1 MTEFDATYS
10 PEDNKL
16 RLYAAYRLDN
26 EDYQKIKKAGF
37 RWAPKQELFV
47 APRWTPARED
57 VLLEFV
63 DEIGDED
70 SFIHDLHENKPDE
83 MWVHDVVAVAVY
95 LCKKCLKP
103 VAIMNQA

>member
-1 MTEFDATYS
+1 MITVKGKDGLGNSWQETFPPTATCICGG
-10 PEDNKL
+10 EA
-16 RLYAAYRLDN
+16 RVA
-26 EDYQKIKKAGF
+26 
-37 RWAPKQELFV
+37 FV
-47 APRWTPARED
+47 TH
-57 VLLEFV
+57 
-63 DEIGDED
+63 EIGDED